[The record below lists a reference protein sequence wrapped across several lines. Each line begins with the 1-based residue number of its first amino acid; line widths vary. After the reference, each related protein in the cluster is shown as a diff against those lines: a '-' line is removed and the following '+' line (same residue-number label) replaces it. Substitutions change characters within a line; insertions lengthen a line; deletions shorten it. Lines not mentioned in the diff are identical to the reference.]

1 MDHSKL
7 PRMSRTPGQQPDDDG
22 PPPRV
27 VYVERGEVAGPSG
40 WLSLIIG
47 AVLLLMYPRLWTY
60 LSHVLFGTAFRP
72 FEMPDG
78 TTVPYTSTV
87 DIWSDLAIALFA
99 VAMVVEG
106 IVLVAAPRSR
116 AALLAAT
123 ALAAVATVGNA
134 LFLLYSLT
142 SGGDLAIVSLLAT
155 LFGGWMT
162 ATLWR
167 LARAVGGERVELA
180 EETP

>member
-7 PRMSRTPGQQPDDDG
+7 PRMSHTPGQQPDDDG

-27 VYVERGEVAGPSG
+27 VYVDRAVAGPSG

-47 AVLLLMYPRLWTY
+47 GVLLLMYPRLWAY
-60 LSHVLFGTAFRP
+60 LSHVLFGTAFAP

-87 DIWSDLAIALFA
+87 DFWSDLAVAAFA

-106 IVLVAAPRSR
+106 IVLLAAPRSR

-123 ALAAVATVGNA
+123 ALAALAAVGNA

-142 SGGDLAIVSLLAT
+142 SGGGLAIVSLLAT

-167 LARAVGGERVELA
+167 LARGAGSEAVEFA
-180 EETP
+180 KETP

>member
-27 VYVERGEVAGPSG
+27 VYVERAEVAGPSG

-47 AVLLLMYPRLWTY
+47 SVLLLMYPRLWTY
-60 LSHVLFGTAFRP
+60 LSHVLIGTAFAP
-72 FEMPDG
+72 FVMPDG

-87 DIWSDLAIALFA
+87 DIWSDLAIAAFA

-106 IVLVAAPRSR
+106 IVLLAAPRSR

-123 ALAAVATVGNA
+123 ALAALATVGNA

-142 SGGDLAIVSLLAT
+142 SGGLEIVSLLAT

-162 ATLWR
+162 VTLWR
-167 LARAVGGERVELA
+167 LARAVGSERVELA